1 MQLSDTMME
10 TPPLLSSN
18 FAYVKSQLGSCL
30 HLFILKTN
38 AKSYTVALSGSQES
52 KGSKWENF
60 GEEHFLGGRSRFRS
74 AVEKKISKGSHVSLI
89 AHELIQSCA
98 PYQLS

>member
-1 MQLSDTMME
+1 MQLSDTME

-18 FAYVKSQLGSCL
+18 FAYVKSLLASCL

-38 AKSYTVALSGSQES
+38 AKSYTVALSGSQGR

-60 GEEHFLGGRSRFRS
+60 GEEHFLGGRR
-74 AVEKKISKGSHVSLI
+74 
-89 AHELIQSCA
+89 
-98 PYQLS
+98 